1 MALPNSYSRITRNQ
15 QSSET
20 QQEAIF
26 TRKKKGASIDEKP
39 HPYTTTEPASSTTRG
54 QYATI
59 NAG

>member
-26 TRKKKGASIDEKP
+26 TRKKKGASIDEKH
-39 HPYTTTEPASSTTRG
+39 HPYKTTEPTSSTTCG
-54 QYATI
+54 QFAT
-59 NAG
+59 

>member
-39 HPYTTTEPASSTTRG
+39 HPYTTTEPSRSTTRG
-54 QYATI
+54 KYANMKT
-59 NAG
+59 G